1 MEFVNNLKDP
11 IIFDPKEI
19 RTKENFLR
27 PNQEL
32 FANPKPS
39 KVLPENKRNFLITHF
54 LEDES
59 SEKKPLIKEGQ
70 HIKQIN
76 SRLFS
81 ERREQIR
88 SNSNPMLFS
97 FLTDRKRVS
106 LQFPS
111 DYFEMIT
118 KDYLPQY
125 RKHKLNSDEFRTCR
139 IKTDSQAMNEYY
151 SQKKFLKKHTFSNPT
166 LKMKNASI
174 NTPTAP
180 STSAQA
186 QLVMNESSLS
196 SIQKMKFELMR
207 NHRPQSSLCFPKE
220 KKTPREDTSNTSIKT
235 GRSKINRPYTMIE
248 SVRKVG
254 LASSHKSKPSIEKS
268 KKFNHGSQIEP
279 AIILT
284 TLDNIPGLEF
294 NQSMSRLPTKKLFSL
309 IILG

>member
-118 KDYLPQY
+118 KDYLPQNGLTSY
-125 RKHKLNSDEFRTCR
+125 ERILFSKEIFEKTHLFQPNIENEECLNQHSNSPF
-139 IKTDSQAMNEYY
+139 Y
-151 SQKKFLKKHTFSNPT
+151 FS
-166 LKMKNASI
+166 S
-174 NTPTAP
+174 
-180 STSAQA
+180 
-186 QLVMNESSLS
+186 S
-196 SIQKMKFELMR
+196 SI
-207 NHRPQSSLCFPKE
+207 
-220 KKTPREDTSNTSIKT
+220 SN
-235 GRSKINRPYTMIE
+235 E
-248 SVRKVG
+248 
-254 LASSHKSKPSIEKS
+254 
-268 KKFNHGSQIEP
+268 
-279 AIILT
+279 
-284 TLDNIPGLEF
+284 
-294 NQSMSRLPTKKLFSL
+294 
-309 IILG
+309 